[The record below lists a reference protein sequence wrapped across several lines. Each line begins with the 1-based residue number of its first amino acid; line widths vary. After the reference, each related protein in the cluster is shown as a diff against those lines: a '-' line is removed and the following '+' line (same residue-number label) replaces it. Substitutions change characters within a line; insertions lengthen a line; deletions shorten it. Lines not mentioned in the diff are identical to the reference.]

1 MSDIPKTTLFM
12 LMSLDGKISTGADD
26 DRDFDKDLPNIPGV
40 LEGLKQYDDLEQ
52 QTDLCSFNT
61 GKVMAKV
68 GWNEEKTDIQ
78 KIPVTFVI
86 IDNKPHLTSRGVSN
100 LCKRTEKLYLVTTNP
115 RHPARTCTDANL
127 EVVFIE
133 GDINFTELF
142 TQLAQA
148 GIENMTIQSGGEM
161 NSLLM
166 REGLIQNISL
176 VIAPMVVGGKDTPTL
191 VDGPSLITGADLQ
204 FVKSLKLVEVIQLED
219 SYLHLRYKV
228 LNS

>member
-1 MSDIPKTTLFM
+1 
-12 LMSLDGKISTGADD
+12 
-26 DRDFDKDLPNIPGV
+26 
-40 LEGLKQYDDLEQ
+40 
-52 QTDLCSFNT
+52 
-61 GKVMAKV
+61 
-68 GWNEEKTDIQ
+68 
-78 KIPVTFVI
+78 
-86 IDNKPHLTSRGVSN
+86 
-100 LCKRTEKLYLVTTNP
+100 
-115 RHPARTCTDANL
+115 
-127 EVVFIE
+127 
-133 GDINFTELF
+133 
-142 TQLAQA
+142 
-148 GIENMTIQSGGEM
+148 MTIQSGGEM